1 MSSRPI
7 YKRKD
12 DTAFNSL
19 FYQEEYKIK
28 SLEINS
34 ISLTILC
41 QILEKMNS
49 LSPSPESRISKI
61 YRSIFVCWEKS
72 TDHNSAKQV
81 CKCSIWVINLGT
93 IHEEVLP
100 NFNCFLPGQTI
111 KVDEAFFQVW
121 FAFNSKKHNTKH
133 MQGHDKTNQKAS
145 WGLFQLKRLK
155 SEIKH
160 KFEQKVKNVS
170 INRKHFIDNYIDL
183 VSIETFKI

>member
-61 YRSIFVCWEKS
+61 YRSIFVC
-72 TDHNSAKQV
+72 
-81 CKCSIWVINLGT
+81 
-93 IHEEVLP
+93 
-100 NFNCFLPGQTI
+100 
-111 KVDEAFFQVW
+111 
-121 FAFNSKKHNTKH
+121 
-133 MQGHDKTNQKAS
+133 
-145 WGLFQLKRLK
+145 
-155 SEIKH
+155 
-160 KFEQKVKNVS
+160 
-170 INRKHFIDNYIDL
+170 
-183 VSIETFKI
+183 